1 MKTIRYL
8 NSEELR
14 RFKKELR
21 KSKLYDLAFDLTL
34 TYGLRVQELVNL
46 KLQDFDFENRQVE
59 IRAVKNGL
67 HLKQPLNGKI
77 TSKYRAWLRLRKKLK
92 MAEDNDYLFPSRT
105 HWGEPRSRDSFQ
117 STFKQL
123 CQKANISPHS
133 IHDLRHTA
141 AIELIT
147 KGALL
152 VEVRDWL
159 RQKQLSSTEVYVRY
173 LNSKKA
179 EKKNLEILSA
189 LL

>member
-8 NSEELR
+8 NSEELG
-14 RFKKELR
+14 RFKREAK

-34 TYGLRVQELVNL
+34 TYALRVQELVNL
-46 KLQDFDFENRQVE
+46 RLNDFDFENRQVE

-77 TSKYRAWLRLRKKLK
+77 KSKYRAWLRLRKKLK
-92 MAEDNDYLFPSRT
+92 MAEDNAYLFPSRI

-117 STFKQL
+117 SVFKQL
-123 CQKANISPHS
+123 CQRANIGNHS

-147 KGALL
+147 KGVPL

-173 LNSKKA
+173 LENKEA
-179 EKKNLEILSA
+179 GKKNLEILSRI
-189 LL
+189 L